1 MELIIL
7 ENKAGTIRF
16 NKKEIME
23 DLKKQLKQYDN
34 LVMKDESEVGEF
46 KVIRANLNKVAK
58 TLDDRRKEIKKEYSA
73 PLVAF
78 EKDIKECISLIDDV
92 NSKIDAQVKE
102 YEERKR
108 EEKEQLIKKLW
119 EDMNLPEVKL
129 NLVFNQRWL
138 NTTFSEKNILEEM
151 NQIKEKVVSD
161 LETLERFTENKI
173 EQAELKYDY
182 LKSLDLAG
190 VIKDYTDKKEAL
202 KLAVEREKERLER
215 LELEKRK
222 ETVKEDAKEAKKFKL
237 QFEVI
242 GTREE
247 MEKLSAFLKE
257 NSYEYKKI

>member
-46 KVIRANLNKVAK
+46 KSIRANLNKVAK
-58 TLDDRRKEIKKEYSA
+58 TIDDRRKEIKKEYSA

-108 EEKEQLIKKLW
+108 EEKEQLIEKFW

-129 NLVFNQRWL
+129 DLVFNQRWL

-151 NQIKEKVVSD
+151 NQIKEKVISD

-202 KLAVEREKERLER
+202 KLAAQQEKER
-215 LELEKRK
+215 LELEKKK
-222 ETVKEDAKEAKKFKL
+222 ETIKEDEKEVKKFKL

-247 MEKLSAFLKE
+247 IERLSSFLKE

>member
-58 TLDDRRKEIKKEYSA
+58 TIDDRRKEIKKEYSA

-108 EEKEQLIKKLW
+108 EEKEQLIEKFW
-119 EDMNLPEVKL
+119 EDMKLPEVKL

-151 NQIKEKVVSD
+151 NQIKEKVISD
-161 LETLERFTENKI
+161 LETLERFTE
-173 EQAELKYDY
+173 
-182 LKSLDLAG
+182 
-190 VIKDYTDKKEAL
+190 
-202 KLAVEREKERLER
+202 
-215 LELEKRK
+215 
-222 ETVKEDAKEAKKFKL
+222 
-237 QFEVI
+237 
-242 GTREE
+242 
-247 MEKLSAFLKE
+247 
-257 NSYEYKKI
+257 

>member
-7 ENKAGTIRF
+7 ENKVGTIRF

-46 KVIRANLNKVAK
+46 KAIRANLNKVAK
-58 TLDDRRKEIKKEYSA
+58 TIDDRRKEIKKEYSA

-108 EEKEQLIKKLW
+108 EEKEQLIEKFW
-119 EDMNLPEVKL
+119 EDMKLPEVKL

-173 EQAELKYDY
+173 EQAELRYNY
-182 LKSLDLAG
+182 LKSLNLAET
-190 VIKDYTDKKEAL
+190 IKDYTDKKEAL
-202 KLAVEREKERLER
+202 KLAVEQEKER
-215 LELEKRK
+215 LELEKEK
-222 ETVKEDAKEAKKFKL
+222 ETIKEDEKEVKKFKL

-247 MEKLSAFLKE
+247 IERLSSFLKE
-257 NSYEYKKI
+257 NNYEYKKI